1 MYSNNFYILS
11 RIYTCKDQDEVKISN
26 EYVVKSLKL
35 YSEDWK

>member
-11 RIYTCKDQDEVKISN
+11 RIYTYKNQDEVKISN